1 MASLDASIS
10 NDADAEAQYELYE
23 QYDFDGDVDFQ
34 RGVKSILHSAAAT
47 SEEGGAN
54 AILKARWFYYSKQVY
69 DVLPLVS
76 MWKTRGHG
84 LHATPLLPIFTGL
97 HTICNHRFVRKID
110 YEGYQSWKERRGD
123 AQVHPDQWKTSAADT
138 MPAESSFQSDCP
150 HAVEGDRQPK
160 YPRSFQEL
168 CSMVARG
175 EPIPGIIQIPDKINE
190 GTPSVPSLT
199 PKKKPWERD

>member
-54 AILKARWFYYSKQVY
+54 AILKARWFYYSK
-69 DVLPLVS
+69 
-76 MWKTRGHG
+76 
-84 LHATPLLPIFTGL
+84 
-97 HTICNHRFVRKID
+97 FVRKID